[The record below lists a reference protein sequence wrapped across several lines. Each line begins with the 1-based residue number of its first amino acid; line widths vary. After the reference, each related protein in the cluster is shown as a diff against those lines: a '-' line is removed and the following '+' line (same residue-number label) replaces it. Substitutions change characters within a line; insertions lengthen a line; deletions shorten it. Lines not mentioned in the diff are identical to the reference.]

1 MEGCHGQRRIT
12 KRARLRTKTE
22 TSKVITMSQTVAQ
35 SQEIMLFQKWSFK
48 DITVK
53 DIGLQRYLN
62 LTPMVEPHSMGR
74 HEHQRFRKAK
84 VNIVERLINGLMRG
98 GRNAGKKAKATNFI
112 KEAFEII
119 HIKTGK
125 NPVEVLVQAVENCAP
140 CEDTTRVSYG
150 GVVYHLSVDV
160 APQRRIDL
168 AIRHI
173 TDGARMASINN
184 PKSIQETVADELMLA
199 AVKDI
204 KSAGVAKR
212 NEIERVAQSSR

>member
-1 MEGCHGQRRIT
+1 
-12 KRARLRTKTE
+12 
-22 TSKVITMSQTVAQ
+22 MSQTTAQ
-35 SQEIMLFQKWSFK
+35 PQEIKLFQKWTFK
-48 DITVK
+48 DISVQ

-62 LTPMVEPHSMGR
+62 LTPMVAPHSMGR

-84 VNIVERLINGLMRG
+84 VNIVERLINSLMRSG
-98 GRNAGKKAKATNFI
+98 KNSGKKAKATNI
-112 KEAFEII
+112 VKETFEII
-119 HIKTGK
+119 NLRTGK
-125 NPVEVLVQAVENCAP
+125 NPIEVLVKAVENASP

-173 TDGARMASINN
+173 SEGARAASINN
-184 PKSIQETVADELMLA
+184 PRSIQETLADELILA
-199 AVKDI
+199 ANKDI
-204 KSAGVAKR
+204 KSAGIAKR

>member
-1 MEGCHGQRRIT
+1 MST
-12 KRARLRTKTE
+12 T
-22 TSKVITMSQTVAQ
+22 TSSVAQ
-35 SQEIMLFQKWSFK
+35 PAEIKLFQKWSFK
-48 DITVK
+48 EIAVK

-62 LTPMVEPHSMGR
+62 LTPMVAPHSMGR

-98 GRNAGKKAKATNFI
+98 GKNAGKKAKATGI
-112 KEAFEII
+112 VKEAFEII
-119 HIKTGK
+119 NAKTGK
-125 NPVEVLVQAVENCAP
+125 NPIEILVAAVENSSP

-173 TDGARMASINN
+173 TAGAKASSVNN
-184 PKSIQETVADELMLA
+184 PKSIQETLADELVLA
-199 AVKDI
+199 ANKDI
-204 KSAGVAKR
+204 KSVAVAKR
-212 NEIERVAQSSR
+212 HEIERVAQSSR

>member
-1 MEGCHGQRRIT
+1 MDVNKNQQGNH
-12 KRARLRTKTE
+12 
-22 TSKVITMSQTVAQ
+22 MSQTTSVAQ
-35 SQEIMLFQKWSFK
+35 PQEIMLFQKWSFK
-48 DITVK
+48 DIAVK

-62 LTPMVEPHSMGR
+62 LTPMVAPHSMGR

-98 GRNAGKKAKATNFI
+98 GKNAGKKAKATNI
-112 KEAFEII
+112 VKEAFEII
-119 HIKTGK
+119 NVKTGK
-125 NPVEVLVQAVENCAP
+125 NPIDVLVQAVENASP

-173 TDGARMASINN
+173 TAGAKASSANN
-184 PKSIQETVADELMLA
+184 PKSIQETLADELTLA
-199 AVKDI
+199 ANKDI
-204 KSAGVAKR
+204 KSVAVAKR

>member
-1 MEGCHGQRRIT
+1 
-12 KRARLRTKTE
+12 
-22 TSKVITMSQTVAQ
+22 MSQALAQ
-35 SQEIMLFQKWSFK
+35 PQDIKLFQKWSFK
-48 DITVK
+48 DVTVV

-62 LTPMVEPHSMGR
+62 LTPMVAPHSMGR

-84 VNIVERLINGLMRG
+84 VNVVERLINSLMRSG
-98 GRNAGKKAKATNFI
+98 KNSGKKAKTTNI
-112 KEAFEII
+112 VKEAFEII
-119 HIKTGK
+119 NAKTGK
-125 NPVEVLVQAVENCAP
+125 NPIEVLVKAVENAAP
-140 CEDTTRVSYG
+140 CEDTTRISYG

-173 TDGARMASINN
+173 SEGARASSINN
-184 PKSIQETVADELMLA
+184 PKSIQETLADELILA
-199 AVKDI
+199 AAKDI

>member
-1 MEGCHGQRRIT
+1 MAQT
-12 KRARLRTKTE
+12 
-22 TSKVITMSQTVAQ
+22 TSVAQ
-35 SQEIMLFQKWSFK
+35 PQEIKLFQKWSFK
-48 DITVK
+48 DIAVV

-62 LTPMVEPHSMGR
+62 LTPMVAPHSMGR

-84 VNIVERLINGLMRG
+84 VNIVERLINGLMRSG
-98 GRNAGKKAKATNFI
+98 KNSGKKAKATNI
-112 KEAFEII
+112 VKETFEII
-119 HIKTGK
+119 NLRTGK
-125 NPVEVLVQAVENCAP
+125 NPIEVLVKAVENASP

-173 TDGARMASINN
+173 TEGARASSANN
-184 PKSIQETVADELMLA
+184 PRSIQETLADELVLA
-199 AVKDI
+199 SGKDI
-204 KSAGVAKR
+204 KSVAIAKR

>member
-1 MEGCHGQRRIT
+1 MN
-12 KRARLRTKTE
+12 
-22 TSKVITMSQTVAQ
+22 MSQTIAQ
-35 SQEIMLFQKWSFK
+35 PEDIKLFQKWSFK
-48 DITVK
+48 DITVV

-62 LTPMVEPHSMGR
+62 LTPMVAPHSMGR

-84 VNIVERLINGLMRG
+84 VNVVERLINSFMRSG
-98 GRNAGKKAKATNFI
+98 KNAGKKAKTTNI
-112 KEAFEII
+112 VKEAFEII
-119 HIKTGK
+119 NAKTGK
-125 NPVEVLVQAVENCAP
+125 NPIEVLVKAVENAAP
-140 CEDTTRVSYG
+140 CEDTTRISYG

-173 TDGARMASINN
+173 SEGARAASINN
-184 PKSIQETVADELMLA
+184 PKSIQETLADELILA
-199 AVKDI
+199 AAKDI

>member
-1 MEGCHGQRRIT
+1 MI
-12 KRARLRTKTE
+12 
-22 TSKVITMSQTVAQ
+22 MSTQTTAQ
-35 SQEIMLFQKWSFK
+35 PQDIKLFQKWTFK
-48 DITVK
+48 DISVQ

-62 LTPMVEPHSMGR
+62 LTPMVAPHSMGR

-84 VNIVERLINGLMRG
+84 LNIVERLINSLMRSG
-98 GRNAGKKAKATNFI
+98 KNAGKKAKATNI
-112 KEAFEII
+112 VKEAFEII
-119 HIKTGK
+119 NLRTGK
-125 NPVEVLVQAVENCAP
+125 NPIEILVKAVENASP

-173 TDGARMASINN
+173 SEGARAASINN
-184 PKSIQETVADELMLA
+184 PRSIQETLADELVLA
-199 AVKDI
+199 ANKDI
-204 KSAGVAKR
+204 KSAAIAKR

>member
-1 MEGCHGQRRIT
+1 
-12 KRARLRTKTE
+12 
-22 TSKVITMSQTVAQ
+22 MSTQSVAQ
-35 SQEIMLFQKWSFK
+35 PQEIKLFQKWSFK

-62 LTPMVEPHSMGR
+62 LTPMVAPHSMGR

-84 VNIVERLINGLMRG
+84 VNIVERLINGLMRSG
-98 GRNAGKKAKATNFI
+98 KNAGKKAKATRI
-112 KEAFEII
+112 VQEAFEII
-119 HIKTGK
+119 NIRSGK
-125 NPVEVLVQAVENCAP
+125 NPVEVLVQAVENISP
-140 CEDTTRVSYG
+140 CEDTTRISYG

-168 AIRHI
+168 ALRHI
-173 TDGARMASINN
+173 TEGARAASINN
-184 PKSIQETVADELMLA
+184 PRSIQETLADELVLA
-199 AVKDI
+199 SNKDI

>member
-1 MEGCHGQRRIT
+1 
-12 KRARLRTKTE
+12 
-22 TSKVITMSQTVAQ
+22 MSQTTVGQ
-35 SQEIMLFQKWSFK
+35 PQEIKLFQKWTFK
-48 DITVK
+48 DISVV

-62 LTPMVEPHSMGR
+62 LTPMVAPHSMGR

-84 VNIVERLINGLMRG
+84 VNIVERLINGLMRSG
-98 GRNAGKKAKATNFI
+98 KNSGKKAKATNI
-112 KEAFEII
+112 VKETFEII
-119 HIKTGK
+119 NLRTNR
-125 NPVEVLVQAVENCAP
+125 NPIEVLVKAVENASP

-173 TDGARMASINN
+173 TEGARASSANN
-184 PKSIQETVADELMLA
+184 PRSIQETLADELVLA
-199 AVKDI
+199 AAKDI
-204 KSAGVAKR
+204 KSVAIAKR

>member
-1 MEGCHGQRRIT
+1 MAT
-12 KRARLRTKTE
+12 V
-22 TSKVITMSQTVAQ
+22 SVAQ
-35 SQEIMLFQKWSFK
+35 PQEIKLFQKWSFK
-48 DITVK
+48 DIAVV

-62 LTPMVEPHSMGR
+62 LTPMVAPHSMGR

-84 VNIVERLINGLMRG
+84 VNVVERLINGLMRG
-98 GRNAGKKAKATNFI
+98 GKNAGKKAKATNI
-112 KEAFEII
+112 VKETFEII
-119 HIKTGK
+119 YLRTNK
-125 NPVEVLVQAVENCAP
+125 NPVEVLVKAVENASP

-173 TDGARMASINN
+173 TTGARASSANN
-184 PKSIQETVADELMLA
+184 PRSIQETLADELVLA
-199 AVKDI
+199 ANKDI
-204 KSAGVAKR
+204 KSVAIAKR

>member
-1 MEGCHGQRRIT
+1 
-12 KRARLRTKTE
+12 
-22 TSKVITMSQTVAQ
+22 MSQTTTSVATP
-35 SQEIMLFQKWSFK
+35 QEIKLFQKWSFK
-48 DITVK
+48 DVTVK

-74 HEHQRFRKAK
+74 HEHQRFRKSK
-84 VNIVERLINGLMRG
+84 VNIVERLINGMMRG
-98 GRNAGKKAKATNFI
+98 GKNAGKKAKATNFV

-119 HIKTGK
+119 NTKTGK
-125 NPVEVLVQAVENCAP
+125 NPIEVLVQAVENCAP

-173 TDGARMASINN
+173 TAGARTSSLND
-184 PKSIQETVADELMLA
+184 PKSIQETIADELTLA